1 MRRAGNGEWLLLPPR
16 RSTPKNGRRRVR
28 LKPLNPA
35 AADYLFDKIE
45 SERVACLDKGDALA
59 AVGQTMAKLAV
70 LERLSRK

>member
-1 MRRAGNGEWLLLPPR
+1 
-16 RSTPKNGRRRVR
+16 

-35 AADYLFDKIE
+35 AANYLFDKME
-45 SERVACLDKGDALA
+45 SERVARLDKGDALA